1 MKQRITLILFVIT
14 SFFQNVIAQSNS
26 INLND
31 VDRII
36 LNATTI
42 ENSNVPNDAKQILQS
57 KLQQIA
63 TTNSLSGNS
72 YNPRY
77 IITAKANVLS
87 KNVVAGPPQSIALNV
102 EFVFFIG
109 DAIDNII
116 YSTTNKTFKAVGS
129 NENKAFIE
137 AINQINTKDEI
148 FKPLIEEGK
157 NKIVN
162 WYSTQCDFIIKN
174 AETLA
179 TQEKYQEAIYTLISV
194 PQVCKDCYT
203 KCQDANKPIYIAYQ
217 NKECNKK
224 LNEAKQKWSAEPT
237 QKTAKVVA
245 TLLSLIYPDAPCYNE
260 AEKLAEEVK
269 KKIEDTEK
277 KEWEFKMKKYND
289 NIEMEKQKL
298 EIYKSVATEYA
309 KRQPQ
314 TIIYNRINW

>member
-14 SFFQNVIAQSNS
+14 SFFQNITAQSNS

-42 ENSNVPNDAKQILQS
+42 ENSNVPNEAKQILQN
-57 KLQQIA
+57 KLLQIA
-63 TTNSLSGNS
+63 TTNSLGGNS

-87 KNVVAGPPQSIALNV
+87 KNIIAGPPQSIALNV

-116 YSTTNKTFKAVGS
+116 YATTSKNFKAVGN

-137 AINQINTKDEI
+137 AIGQINIKDEV
-148 FKPLIEEGK
+148 FKSFIEEGK

-179 TQEKYQEAIYTLISV
+179 TQEKYQEAIYTLICV
-194 PQVCKDCYT
+194 PQVCKECYT
-203 KCQDANKPIYIAYQ
+203 KCHNSIQPIYIAYQ

-224 LNEAKQKWSAEPT
+224 LTEAKQKWNADPTKKSAKE
-237 QKTAKVVA
+237 VA
-245 TLLSLIYPDAPCYNE
+245 TLLSSIHPDAPCYNE
-260 AEKLAEEVK
+260 AVKLAEVVK
-269 KKIEDTEK
+269 KKIEDEEK
-277 KEWEFKMKKYND
+277 KEWEFKMRKYND
-289 NIEMEKQKL
+289 NVEMEKQKL
-298 EIYKSVATEYA
+298 ETYKTIAAEYA